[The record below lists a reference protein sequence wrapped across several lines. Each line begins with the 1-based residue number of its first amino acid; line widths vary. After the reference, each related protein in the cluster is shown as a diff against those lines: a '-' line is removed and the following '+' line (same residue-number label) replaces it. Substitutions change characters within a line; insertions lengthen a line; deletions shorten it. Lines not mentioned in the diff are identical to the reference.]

1 MLCSDI
7 THYEYHIE
15 QTRESIALRAAQL
28 QTSPQYQAPSTG
40 VTSGYVL
47 LGLTMVQALYGS
59 GRGRCAGKVGQ
70 LLVAWARHLRRLP
83 PRSFPHKL
91 APP

>member
-1 MLCSDI
+1 MLCGDI
-7 THYEYHIE
+7 KHYEYHIE

-28 QTSPQYQAPSTG
+28 QTVSPDQAPSTG
-40 VTSGYVL
+40 VSSGHLL
-47 LGLTMVQALYGS
+47 LGLTMVQARHGS